1 MDEWNWPMTP
11 EQAQAAILAGNAPR
25 GIRVEGNLAFWSSSD
40 LTHLPDDIHVDRL
53 TLGGVGN
60 LRALPRRL
68 RCDELIITDSG
79 LTWLPDDLQV
89 RTRLSLTRCPYIRTL
104 PHELKTRHLELSA
117 CDGIKYLPSGI
128 KVAESLVIDR
138 CPQLDALPAKL
149 RLRRLEVSE
158 CEGIRSIPS
167 DIQVTRSLTVR
178 RCVNLEFVPAL
189 TVESL
194 DLSDCASLSEL
205 PEGLRVCNLN
215 VANCRRLTGWPVG
228 GIAGLRRLN
237 MGGCSQLSSLPSGVR
252 QYDALDLRDCLSLQ
266 TIPERLR
273 VAESLDIGGLP
284 WRALPLSGRGFQLR
298 WRGVAISG
306 RALFH
311 PETLTAAEVLD
322 EPNAELRRV
331 MLERMDFARFVREAN
346 ALIRHEDVDPGG
358 PRQLLE
364 VRLSGDEP
372 LVCLAVCDPSTG
384 RRYVIRVPPWMRT
397 CHQAAAWIAGFN
409 DPNDYQPVQE
419 A

>member
-11 EQAQAAILAGNAPR
+11 EQAQATILAGNAPR
-25 GIRVEGNLAFWSSSD
+25 GIRVAGNLAFWSSSD
-40 LTHLPDDIHVDRL
+40 LTHLPDDLHVDRL
-53 TLGGVGN
+53 TLSGVGN
-60 LRALPRRL
+60 LRALPRGL

-79 LTWLPDDLQV
+79 LTWLPDDLQA

-104 PHELKTRHLELSA
+104 PHGLGTRHLELHA

-128 KVAESLVIDR
+128 KVSESLVIDR
-138 CPQLDALPAKL
+138 CPQLEALPAKL

-158 CEGIRSIPS
+158 CESIRSIPA
-167 DIQVTRSLTVR
+167 DMQVTKSLTVR

-189 TVESL
+189 TVETL
-194 DLSDCASLSEL
+194 DLSNCTSLSEL
-205 PEGLRVCNLN
+205 PEGLRVRNLN
-215 VANCRRLTGWPVG
+215 VANCRGLTGWPVG

-237 MGGCSQLSSLPSGVR
+237 MGGCSQLSSLPPGVQ
-252 QYDALDLRDCLSLQ
+252 QYEALDLRDCPSLQ

-273 VAESLDIGGLP
+273 GVESLDIGGLP

-409 DPNDYQPVQE
+409 DPNDYQPVHE
-419 A
+419 T